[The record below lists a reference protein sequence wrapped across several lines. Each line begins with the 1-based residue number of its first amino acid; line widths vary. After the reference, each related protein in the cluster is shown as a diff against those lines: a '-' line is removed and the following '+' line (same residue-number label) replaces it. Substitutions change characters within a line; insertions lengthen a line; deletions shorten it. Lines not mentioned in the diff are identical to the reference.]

1 LDNYGGPQQSQG
13 ERTHRQSLIPAR
25 EQANRHASPR
35 QKRLQQRANISKL
48 RKLKELHKQTTQVGK
63 QGKEWSEHPGESTAP
78 VINLALT
85 EDLGIESSRAKRAAP
100 KHKKKHIDRSPR
112 RLLSP
117 IHSLSLKLS
126 KNKVNADDVVRDP
139 SKRNVERELWNME
152 QAYRVFHVGGGGDRV
167 Q

>member
-1 LDNYGGPQQSQG
+1 MSQRHNLRGGS
-13 ERTHRQSLIPAR
+13 
-25 EQANRHASPR
+25 ANRP
-35 QKRLQQRANISKL
+35 LL
-48 RKLKELHKQTTQVGK
+48 GV
-63 QGKEWSEHPGESTAP
+63 P
-78 VINLALT
+78 
-85 EDLGIESSRAKRAAP
+85 DLGIESSRAKRVAP

-152 QAYRVFHVGGGGDRV
+152 QAYRVFHVDGGGDRV